1 MHLLRGER
9 RWVDLGVECQ
19 GERLAMTG
27 CRRLGGGLDSW
38 CGDEPYCVL
47 RGTGE
52 GCVCVWSGVWIGFF
66 FIFKISFRFLVFSDL
81 GLGLDLGNY
90 KKNLT
95 IQN

>member
-27 CRRLGGGLDSW
+27 CHRLGGGLDSW

-52 GCVCVWSGVWIGFF
+52 GCVVVYNCCVVCGVEWIGFF
-66 FIFKISFRFLVFSDL
+66 FIFLKFLF
-81 GLGLDLGNY
+81 GFWFFQ
-90 KKNLT
+90 
-95 IQN
+95 I

>member
-1 MHLLRGER
+1 MLATFLLPFQEQECDRDGLVSMHLLRGER

-52 GCVCVWSGVWIGFF
+52 GCVVCGVEWSG
-66 FIFKISFRFLVFSDL
+66 
-81 GLGLDLGNY
+81 
-90 KKNLT
+90 
-95 IQN
+95 